1 MIFNLENTKKIKKI
15 FFVGIALELFL
26 AFLLIKQYQ
35 GLFIIAT
42 YSIMIIMCVLIN
54 RINKPGHNISI
65 VTIILMLI
73 FAMLIFDCFR
83 NGIDGLKYSVLWR
96 PLSVLLLAVFDVF

>member
-1 MIFNLENTKKIKKI
+1 MIFNSENTKKFKKI
-15 FFVGIALELFL
+15 FFIGIVIELLL

-42 YSIMIIMCVLIN
+42 YIIIIIICALIN

-65 VTIILMLI
+65 ITFILI
-73 FAMLIFDCFR
+73 FIFVMMIFDCFK
-83 NGIDGLKYSVLWR
+83 NGIDGVKYNILWR
-96 PLSVLLLAVFDVF
+96 PLSALLLAMFDVF